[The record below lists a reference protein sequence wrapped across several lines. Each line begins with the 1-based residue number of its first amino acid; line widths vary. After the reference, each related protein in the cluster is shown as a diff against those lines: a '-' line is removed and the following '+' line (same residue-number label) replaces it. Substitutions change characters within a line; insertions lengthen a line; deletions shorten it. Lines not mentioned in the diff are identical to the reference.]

1 MSVVSVKE
9 RVEEVLKL
17 ATRGRLVTEVDRNTA
32 LTSLSS
38 IRIVCMH
45 VELCMLLN
53 RRAMHVNLLA
63 CVSLLDCHDGF
74 FFYFFYSG
82 RGTTDDGARLDRARK
97 DCRYE
102 DFEEGSQTL
111 SLS

>member
-38 IRIVCMH
+38 ISIVCMH

-53 RRAMHVNLLA
+53 RRAMYVNLLA
-63 CVSLLDCHDGF
+63 CVSLLDCHDGLVS
-74 FFYFFYSG
+74 YSG
-82 RGTTDDGARLDRARK
+82 RGTVQGWIVLEKTVDSRILGKGLEL
-97 DCRYE
+97 CR
-102 DFEEGSQTL
+102 
-111 SLS
+111 

>member
-1 MSVVSVKE
+1 MLDVSVKE

-45 VELCMLLN
+45 VELCMSLN

-63 CVSLLDCHDGF
+63 CVSLLDCHDGLVS
-74 FFYFFYSG
+74 YSG
-82 RGTTDDGARLDRARK
+82 RGTVQGWIVPEKTVDTRLLEIC
-97 DCRYE
+97 CR
-102 DFEEGSQTL
+102 
-111 SLS
+111 

>member
-17 ATRGRLVTEVDRNTA
+17 ATKGRLVTEVDRNTA

-45 VELCMLLN
+45 VELYMLLN

-63 CVSLLDCHDGF
+63 CVSLLDCHDGLVS
-74 FFYFFYSG
+74 YSG
-82 RGTTDDGARLDRARK
+82 RGTVQG
-97 DCRYE
+97 CRFE
-102 DFEEGSQTL
+102 DFGEVARTL

>member
-1 MSVVSVKE
+1 MSIVSVKE

-38 IRIVCMH
+38 IRIVYLH

-53 RRAMHVNLLA
+53 RCVMHVNLLA
-63 CVSLLDCHDGF
+63 CVSLLDYHDGLVS
-74 FFYFFYSG
+74 YSG
-82 RGTTDDGARLDRARK
+82 RGTVQGWIMPK
-97 DCRYE
+97 NCRFE
-102 DFEEGSQTL
+102 DFEEGSRTL